1 MENKFSKKLIYHRL
15 INNLLIVIFLFAW
28 MFFEFSTSENDEFI
42 FNKQILFIT
51 LGISIGLYAIFTIY
65 NILYYKTSSYSLTDK
80 EVVCTRGVIFKKKS
94 ILEYSKIHAIN
105 KRQGLLQQIFHIGTL
120 FIDSGSTNTA
130 FSAEIMIIEDV
141 NIIDELMKQ
150 IALKQG
156 NKEEINSSNNIY
168 NFSIKKK
175 TAYSLLASLSVIFMI
190 CVIFIGVFLVIYFTY
205 DYIKDNNLTLM
216 EMTLKVIYSFL
227 SIAGFVLVFNII
239 FTFINF
245 YKFGIYKDNNNITI
259 NYGLL
264 MKNHN
269 TFKTNRIK
277 AIIVKSSLIKRLFSL
292 VSIDIEV
299 IGYGG
304 DDDKS
309 KRNTVLIPLCKKDEV
324 EKYISLIADDFTAL
338 EKNNKSKAFFP
349 FVSWKLIFSFIP
361 YLSVLLV
368 SFFISLFLNNY
379 FILLIVGLSLLGIL
393 IVHLIVLFI
402 SAILQYRFEGIG
414 INEDKVTI
422 YHGGIFQSKTTILKK
437 HIIGIENITTPRREK
452 KNIYSFII
460 HFRTNSLTNKIKVEN
475 VDKSIKNN
483 LLNLLIR

>member
-1 MENKFSKKLIYHRL
+1 L
-15 INNLLIVIFLFAW
+15 
-28 MFFEFSTSENDEFI
+28 EFI
-42 FNKQILFIT
+42 N
-51 LGISIGLYAIFTIY
+51 
-65 NILYYKTSSYSLTDK
+65 
-80 EVVCTRGVIFKKKS
+80 
-94 ILEYSKIHAIN
+94 
-105 KRQGLLQQIFHIGTL
+105 
-120 FIDSGSTNTA
+120 
-130 FSAEIMIIEDV
+130 
-141 NIIDELMKQ
+141 
-150 IALKQG
+150 
-156 NKEEINSSNNIY
+156 
-168 NFSIKKK
+168 
-175 TAYSLLASLSVIFMI
+175 
-190 CVIFIGVFLVIYFTY
+190 
-205 DYIKDNNLTLM
+205 
-216 EMTLKVIYSFL
+216 
-227 SIAGFVLVFNII
+227 
-239 FTFINF
+239 
-245 YKFGIYKDNNNITI
+245 
-259 NYGLL
+259 
-264 MKNHN
+264 
-269 TFKTNRIK
+269 
-277 AIIVKSSLIKRLFSL
+277 
-292 VSIDIEV
+292 
-299 IGYGG
+299 YGG

-361 YLSVLLV
+361 YLCVLLV

-402 SAILQYRFEGIG
+402 SVILQYRFEGIG